1 MSPRSTSSSRVRA
14 AFLAG
19 VAALALLLTACG
31 ARFDPTGPC
40 TSDGT
45 APGAYPDLESILP
58 KTFRGSA
65 PGQLDS
71 GRTCST
77 DGLGTLKGHG
87 IDELRFA
94 GATWETGDD
103 SGLSLATFRSEGDT
117 ALHPDWVTEF
127 YETSAKSGK
136 NVDSVDSSAYP
147 VATGLVGKRIDVL
160 NGESYQSVV
169 VWERDGRIEVALI
182 ADFIREIQTRQAHD
196 AVVRE
201 AVNAWLA
208 ADGLAPV
215 PQDGTPVESVPEPA
229 PS

>member
-1 MSPRSTSSSRVRA
+1 MRA
-14 AFLAG
+14 GLVAG
-19 VAALALLLTACG
+19 LAALALLLSACS
-31 ARFDPTGPC
+31 ASFDPTGPC
-40 TSDGT
+40 TSDGS
-45 APGAYPDLESILP
+45 APGAYPDLESIVP

-65 PGQLDS
+65 PGGLDS

-117 ALHPDWVTEF
+117 TLTPDWVTEF

-136 NVDSVDSSAYP
+136 NVESVDSSTYP

-169 VWERDGRIEVALI
+169 VWQREGRIEVALI
-182 ADFIREIQTRQAHD
+182 ADFIREIQTKAAHD
-196 AVVRE
+196 QVVRE
-201 AVNAWLA
+201 AVDAWLVS
-208 ADGLAPV
+208 DGLTTI
-215 PQDGTPVESVPEPA
+215 PQGTTPVEGSPAPA